1 MRRGQWEEAKR
12 LLLAQGEVPD
22 ELKPELG
29 PYVDAIADPAQRPAM
44 VAKLR
49 AVDPK
54 VARQVDLVQPYLQ
67 LGQTDLVYQII
78 DDTLDEDRLAWV
90 HTLNL
95 LHLWSPD
102 ARRFRS
108 DPRFAELAQRIGL
121 VDYWKQYGYPDGCRA
136 GTGDRALVCA
146 S

>member
-1 MRRGQWEEAKR
+1 MRGEDEQALRYAKLARELGLSSGSSDGMSATVAMRRGQWDEAKR

-22 ELKPELG
+22 EFKPNWAR
-29 PYVDAIADPAQRPAM
+29 YVDAIADPAQRPAM

-78 DDTLDEDRLAWV
+78 DDTLDAIAW
-90 HTLNL
+90 
-95 LHLWSPD
+95 P
-102 ARRFRS
+102 
-108 DPRFAELAQRIGL
+108 
-121 VDYWKQYGYPDGCRA
+121 GCTR
-136 GTGDRALVCA
+136 
-146 S
+146 